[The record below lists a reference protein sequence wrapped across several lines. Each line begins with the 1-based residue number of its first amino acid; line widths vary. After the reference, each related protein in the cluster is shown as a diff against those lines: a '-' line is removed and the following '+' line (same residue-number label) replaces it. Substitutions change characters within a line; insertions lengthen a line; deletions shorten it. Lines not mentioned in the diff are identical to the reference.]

1 MLSNWYLSN
10 RATLSIWKAWLE
22 FQWFSQ
28 FGRYSNQ
35 QEGNTKTIF
44 GKNYFIYLFFIYKTA
59 HLNRRKYVSNFHL
72 SYCFSVMLI
81 PNSPAMMEPAFQLMS
96 DVMKYAIVGMVVMK
110 LDVRLLSSTKP
121 LTENNMLH

>member
-1 MLSNWYLSN
+1 
-10 RATLSIWKAWLE
+10 
-22 FQWFSQ
+22 
-28 FGRYSNQ
+28 
-35 QEGNTKTIF
+35 
-44 GKNYFIYLFFIYKTA
+44 
-59 HLNRRKYVSNFHL
+59 
-72 SYCFSVMLI
+72 MLI